1 MNNLV
6 SQQSGQS
13 YLADADLLEAWIV
26 DQQASALTTLVDRYS
41 VMVLSVCRRR
51 CRSLAD
57 AEDAF
62 QSTFLLL
69 ARDAGK
75 IRQPERLAGW
85 LHCVA
90 HRVSS
95 AIVANVK
102 REPEPMTDP
111 QSVADPPRLVASEP
125 LEQLAKRH
133 EALVLN
139 EELAEL
145 PAHYRSAIVLHLL
158 EGFSIQQV
166 ADKFQT
172 TAGSVRGR
180 LQRGK
185 QLLSRR
191 LRQRGIVPI
200 VAFAA
205 VHQWTVSAA
214 EAAGASQRFSDVLAA
229 NKLPAPPIDPP
240 RLDPIHLPGVRLM
253 PTILTSAAFLAG
265 TAVLALFWTANDGS
279 LLNGQAAAGP
289 PTRLAAADALTPP
302 TVQAQFGSP
311 SQGPS
316 STKVAPISGAAPGQ
330 VLPAP
335 AVTSPPMRWEKRIVD
350 TVPDS
355 LFAEDIMA
363 RLDEPLGIQLPDA
376 TTLAALPNQLD
387 SLPPGSVILDQR
399 GLKFAQVDSETALQA
414 NGITEEMPL
423 RVALRR
429 LLHPHGLQAIV
440 ENDGLLITADPA
452 ALVHQGIG
460 VSRWVNLDTK
470 AADRILEQ
478 LSESAD
484 CQFYEV
490 PLSEALTTLSAQQ
503 DLPFWID
510 ERALEEEGLTADLP
524 VTLTRTKTTLQN
536 LLHELLDSVDLTLTI
551 EGDAFKVTTHSDAE
565 DQLLTRIYWLEGTG
579 IPLAQAEEMIETI
592 QMSVHVNSW
601 DQMGGSSS
609 MMTIPSKRP
618 AILVSAT
625 LATHADVSRFFE
637 VMRET
642 QFGAAPE
649 VEHEQVPDTGQQFF
663 VGGGGGMGG
672 GGFF

>member
-214 EAAGASQRFSDVLAA
+214 EAAEASQRFSDVLAA
-229 NKLPAPPIDPP
+229 NKLPAPLIDPP

-253 PTILTSAAFLAG
+253 PTILTSAALLAG

-289 PTRLAAADALTPP
+289 PTRLAAVDAIAPP
-302 TVQAQFGSP
+302 TVQAQFGSS
-311 SQGPS
+311 SQAPS
-316 STKVAPISGAAPGQ
+316 SPQAAP
-330 VLPAP
+330 VNDAAPAEVVPAP

-363 RLDEPLGIQLPDA
+363 RLDEPLGIKLPDA
-376 TTLAALPNQLD
+376 TTLAALTNQLD

-399 GLKFAQVDSETALQA
+399 GLTFAQVDSETALQT
-414 NGITEEMPL
+414 NGITQEMPL

-440 ENDGLLITADPA
+440 ENDGLLITADPT

-470 AADRILEQ
+470 PADRILEK
-478 LSESAD
+478 LSEESN
-484 CQFYEV
+484 CQFYEL
-490 PLSEALTTLSAQQ
+490 PLSEALSTLSAQH

-510 ERALEEEGLTADLP
+510 QRALEEEGLTADLP
-524 VTLTRTKTTLQN
+524 VTLTRAKTTLQN
-536 LLHELLDSVDLTLTI
+536 LLQELLDSVDLTLTI
-551 EGDAFKVTTHSDAE
+551 EGDAFKVTTLSDAE

-579 IPLAQAEEMIETI
+579 IPLAQAEEMIKTF

-625 LATHADVSRFFE
+625 LATHADVSRFLE

-649 VEHEQVPDTGQQFF
+649 VEHEQVPDTGQNISGGF
-663 VGGGGGMGG
+663 GGGGGFM
-672 GGFF
+672 